1 MAIIETPPQPKKR
14 KHTQPEARIQASAVE
29 WLWNTYPETRGNFI
43 HIPNEGN
50 RKSKMD
56 GAMRKALG
64 LVAGAPDTFL
74 FMPRQG
80 KHGLA
85 VEFKTETGVQSDA
98 QKAFQYRLEQNGY
111 AYRLCRS
118 LDQFKAII
126 AEYLA
131 LPAKK

>member
-1 MAIIETPPQPKKR
+1 MIIESGEKPKKR
-14 KHTQPEARIQASAVE
+14 KHSQPEAKIQASCVE
-29 WLWNTYPETRGNFI
+29 WLWNTHPETRGNFI

-50 RKSKMD
+50 RSSKMD

-74 FMPRQG
+74 FIPRRG

-85 VEFKTETGVQSDA
+85 VEFKTETGVQSQE

-111 AYRLCRS
+111 AYFICRS
-118 LDQFKAII
+118 LEQFKSII

-131 LPAKK
+131 LPDKK

>member
-14 KHTQPEARIQASAVE
+14 KHTQPEARIQASCVE

-50 RKSKMD
+50 RDSKMD

-74 FMPRQG
+74 FMSRHG
-80 KHGLA
+80 LHGLA
-85 VEFKTETGVQSDA
+85 IEFKTDTGVQSQE
-98 QKAFQYRLEQNGY
+98 QKAFQARLEQNGY
-111 AYRLCRS
+111 AYYICRS
-118 LDQFKAII
+118 LEQFKQII
-126 AEYLA
+126 NNYLNSK
-131 LPAKK
+131 L

>member
-1 MAIIETPPQPKKR
+1 MPIIETPPQQKKR
-14 KHTQPEARIQASAVE
+14 KHTQPEAKIQASCVE
-29 WLWNTYPETRGNFI
+29 WLWNTHPETRGNFI

-50 RKSKMD
+50 RSSNMD

-85 VEFKTETGVQSDA
+85 VEFKTEIGTQSDA

-111 AYRLCRS
+111 AYFICRS
-118 LDQFKAII
+118 LEQFKII
-126 AEYLA
+126 INEYLS
-131 LPAKK
+131 L